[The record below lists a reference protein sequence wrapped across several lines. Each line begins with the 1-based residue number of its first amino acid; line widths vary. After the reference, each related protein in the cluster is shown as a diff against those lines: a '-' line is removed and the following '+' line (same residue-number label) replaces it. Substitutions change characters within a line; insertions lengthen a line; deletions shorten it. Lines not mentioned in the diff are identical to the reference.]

1 MNRCR
6 RRWRVSGRERGFAA
20 IELSAGIALLVL
32 PVALLVLTLP
42 EWSTR
47 QGVARLAARDG
58 ARAVALTGRCD
69 PGVGDRATASIAAGA
84 GLPEDAVRVVVDC
97 VAGTAL
103 PRGGDV
109 TVRVTVRMPAIAVPL
124 IGSVAAW
131 SWTAVH
137 REPVDPY
144 GSRP

>member
-6 RRWRVSGRERGFAA
+6 RRWPVSGRERGFAA

-42 EWSTR
+42 EWSGR
-47 QGVARLAARDG
+47 QGLARLAARDG
-58 ARAVALTGRCD
+58 ARAVALTGWCD
-69 PGVGDRATASIAAGA
+69 PAVGERAAASIASGA
-84 GLPEDAVRVVVDC
+84 GLPEGALHVVVDC

-103 PRGGDV
+103 ARGGDV
-109 TVRVTVRMPAIAVPL
+109 TVRATVRMPAIAVPL